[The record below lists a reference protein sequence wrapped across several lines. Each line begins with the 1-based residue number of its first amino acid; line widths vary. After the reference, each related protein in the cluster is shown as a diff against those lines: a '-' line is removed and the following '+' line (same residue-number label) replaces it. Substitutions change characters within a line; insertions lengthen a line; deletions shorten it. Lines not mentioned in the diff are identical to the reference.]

1 MAINKNFTVKNGIE
15 VNTSLIFADA
25 DTRRVGIATTNPKH
39 ILHVNGG
46 IGVTDLVVTGISTF
60 SGISTFKNNVYITGI
75 STVDGGVSTGVTA
88 LTVIGDLRVTGD
100 INLDDLT
107 FDTAN
112 LNELNV
118 TGITTTKNLN
128 VTGIGT
134 IQNLVINGG
143 TVLSGLTTLG
153 PLAPGFTTTFHAAVG
168 IQSRGVVV
176 GTGVT
181 TLNFAGVGATLVT
194 VSGSTANIFISGTT
208 GISSVG
214 IQSGGVLIG
223 TGTTLN
229 FYGVG
234 ISSVNVDSTGI
245 AHIKVG
251 VTTLGFKNQAYNVGV
266 TTNKFAFTSGYSTS
280 TGAIVECYYNGVRQL
295 NGTDFTATDG
305 TNVILAFNAINGDV
319 VEILTYSTPIGEI
332 LGGYIVRRN
341 FIANPDQ
348 TLFPFSGGY
357 LVGDLDVYLNGTRLL
372 YNNDFT
378 ASDGTTFTLTEGAK
392 EGDLVEAVTH
402 QQPFVGAAGS
412 YIQLQDDNSVIGL
425 ANNLNF
431 GSNIIVSAYNSTTG
445 VATITLNNNLSVSGV
460 ITATSFVGDGSG
472 LTGIVGSSQFVTT
485 AAGIHTLSNVGIG
498 TTNPR
503 FKLEVGAVGASGT
516 SLHVNGNARITGI
529 LTIGTGSIT
538 LNGISDT
545 IQIGTGLT
553 ITSTGNAN
561 YSGIITATKFVGDGS
576 GLTGVVGSGSGVII
590 KDSGTLVGTAGTIDF
605 GDNLTVSAISA
616 GIVTVTASSGGSI
629 VGIDTT
635 GTSTFTNLNVTG
647 ISTFAGI
654 TTVTGSTLFA
664 KQLNVSG
671 VVTASS
677 FVGDGSGL
685 TNLPGGGIAGINTLG
700 TSTFTNLNVTG
711 ISTLGVTTA
720 TQLSVSGLTTSG
732 GINLTS
738 GNDYKI
744 NGTSV
749 LTSTTLG
756 SGVVNSSLTSL
767 GTLGQLNV
775 SGVSTVGVVTG
786 ATYYGDAS
794 YVVSGKWTLGAT
806 AGNAN
811 YTFTGIG
818 FTQTTNDPA
827 LYLARGRVYEF
838 VNSMG
843 AHPFR
848 IQSTV
853 NGSTGTQY
861 DDGVTNNNVS
871 NGTLRFEIPFNAPNT
886 LYYQCTSHAA
896 MGGTITVYPSI

>member
-134 IQNLVINGG
+134 IQNLVVNGG

-181 TLNFAGVGATLVT
+181 TLNFAGIGATLVT

-616 GIVTVTASSGGSI
+616 GIVTVTASASSGSI

-647 ISTFAGI
+647 VSTFAGI

-664 KQLNVSG
+664 KQLN
-671 VVTASS
+671 
-677 FVGDGSGL
+677 
-685 TNLPGGGIAGINTLG
+685 
-700 TSTFTNLNVTG
+700 
-711 ISTLGVTTA
+711 
-720 TQLSVSGLTTSG
+720 VSGLTTSG

>member
-134 IQNLVINGG
+134 IQNLVVNGG

-181 TLNFAGVGATLVT
+181 TLNFAGIGATLVT

-234 ISSVNVDSTGI
+234 ISSVNVDSKGI

-251 VTTLGFKNQAYNVGV
+251 VTTLGFRNQAYNVGV
-266 TTNKFAFTSGYSTS
+266 TTNIFAFTAGYSTS
-280 TGAIVECYYNGVRQL
+280 VGTIVECYYNGVRQL

-319 VEILTYSTPIGEI
+319 VEVLTYSAPIGEV

-516 SLHVNGNARITGI
+516 SLHVNGDARITGI

-616 GIVTVTASSGGSI
+616 GIVTVTASASSGSI

-647 ISTFAGI
+647 VSTFAGI

-664 KQLNVSG
+664 KQLN
-671 VVTASS
+671 
-677 FVGDGSGL
+677 
-685 TNLPGGGIAGINTLG
+685 
-700 TSTFTNLNVTG
+700 
-711 ISTLGVTTA
+711 
-720 TQLSVSGLTTSG
+720 VSGLTTSG

-896 MGGTITVYPSI
+896 MGGIITIYPSI

>member
-181 TLNFAGVGATLVT
+181 TLNFAGIGATLVT

-616 GIVTVTASSGGSI
+616 GIVTVTASASSGSI

-647 ISTFAGI
+647 VSTFAGI

-664 KQLNVSG
+664 KQLN
-671 VVTASS
+671 
-677 FVGDGSGL
+677 
-685 TNLPGGGIAGINTLG
+685 
-700 TSTFTNLNVTG
+700 
-711 ISTLGVTTA
+711 
-720 TQLSVSGLTTSG
+720 VSGLTTSG